1 MYKRYYDIDV
11 DAKAY
16 ANNIVKAGGRIPS
29 DIGSVSDFIKKLKIN
44 NLWNS
49 MICWPLRSI
58 HNAGSGT
65 KAYSLGNIGTYDAT
79 LINGPVWRQDGILYD
94 GVDDYVL
101 TTYGANVDWGNGMSL
116 FTCFNTLGWSIS
128 RDGFATVLSNMT
140 AGAPYP
146 TVTILGNGGVNS
158 SIRVDTNTATT
169 EYYNYSTPI
178 TNYSYNMLGFTHNNQ
193 TRNAILNNSTYSSI
207 SIPTKLGTSTNNF
220 NFGRSAEYGRYVNIS
235 QAFVV
240 IFTRGLTTAESSTFY
255 SIYKTTIGKGLGLP

>member
-1 MYKRYYDIDV
+1 MRFYDLDIDV
-11 DAKAY
+11 KNYAKRIVDAGYKCPA
-16 ANNIVKAGGRIPS
+16 
-29 DIGSVSDFIKKLKIN
+29 DINSVSDFVKGLKTY
-44 NLWNS
+44 NLWGNL
-49 MICWPLRSI
+49 ICWPLRSI

-220 NFGRSAEYGRYVNIS
+220 NFARSPEYSRYANIS
-235 QAFVV
+235 QAFVI
-240 IFTRGLTTAESSTFY
+240 IFTIGLTTTESSIFY
-255 SIYKTTIGKGLGLP
+255 SIYKNTIGKGLSLP